1 MQGLA
6 EEQVPAGGQ
15 RSSPVQ
21 AWLQLLP
28 GQTPGISPS
37 PQGFTPILLR
47 VQHPQHVLGPQGPQ
61 GVEHGKETGT
71 EKAALSRGRVWVPQ
85 VPISDVRK
93 RHISGKEARA
103 PAWSSSL
110 NLAAGGWLICGDR
123 KYSSTCTGKQ
133 FREGGAAALPPFPGY
148 STKSQS
154 LSEAGIWS
162 CPGRYKD
169 KSGCSELLQAPG
181 MVRGGVGAALGQ
193 ELGRMS
199 LKAAATLAAEAH
211 RGPSGHQPYR
221 MPVFWK
227 NLLQDMLR
235 YVPAPCLWRERKKE
249 SGLQRPQEGVMDSKA
264 RGSGAAQEG
273 TGRGTGAK
281 RQANSETQSQALE
294 PRRSCP
300 RCLELGAE
308 SWL

>member
-1 MQGLA
+1 M
-6 EEQVPAGGQ
+6 
-15 RSSPVQ
+15 
-21 AWLQLLP
+21 
-28 GQTPGISPS
+28 
-37 PQGFTPILLR
+37 
-47 VQHPQHVLGPQGPQ
+47 
-61 GVEHGKETGT
+61 EHGKETGT

-85 VPISDVRK
+85 VPVSDVRK

-110 NLAAGGWLICGDR
+110 DLAAGGWLICGDR

-133 FREGGAAALPPFPGY
+133 FREGGAAALPLFPGY

-294 PRRSCP
+294 PQRSCP